1 MIRDSQAE
9 SNTLGVHHCRMR
21 QSPRFPSFHF
31 GWKKLGGAKQ
41 TPNLKMYKSSI
52 LRRTNFI
59 NKMPYKIPSILGMSR
74 RMPGSFKWRTSEAK
88 PWSGP
93 GPCDDIFAPQIWP
106 WTVNKPSNPDGN
118 HWKPPG
124 FSDPTGKWWF
134 VWFVFSGFRLT
145 ELFASFKNLEKLTVP
160 DESMSTWSDTKA
172 CWVFPSFRLQ
182 MPHYSYFGFCC
193 HWRSFIEVSSFRIFS
208 YFLLRA
214 SHGLSSGDP
223 FGWFLGPTS
232 LREHQLMLLMCKG
245 VAHPADCPACV
256 EAAWAKDVGQVLR
269 EAMISWI
276 AFVTDFD
283 VFEPDSAWNNHDMKF
298 LLYDPILAFLIWSHY
313 RRTRPESR
321 PVQSDRYSTSI

>member
-1 MIRDSQAE
+1 
-9 SNTLGVHHCRMR
+9 
-21 QSPRFPSFHF
+21 
-31 GWKKLGGAKQ
+31 
-41 TPNLKMYKSSI
+41 MYKSSI
-52 LRRTNFI
+52 LRRTPSQNSV
-59 NKMPYKIPSILGMSR
+59 KIPSILGMPR

-93 GPCDDIFAPQIWP
+93 GPCADICAPQIWP
-106 WTVNKPSNPDGN
+106 LRWTLQAEQQSW
-118 HWKPPG
+118 WKPMWPPG
-124 FSDPTGKWWF
+124 GVTPTGKLWF

-214 SHGLSSGDP
+214 SHGLSSGDL

-276 AFVTDFD
+276 AFVIDFD
-283 VFEPDSAWNNHDMKF
+283 VFESDSAWNNHDMKF

-313 RRTRPESR
+313 RRTRPESQG
-321 PVQSDRYSTSI
+321 PVLDTLSISKRSQLSFAMANQNSIDKPVLFSNKWM